1 MKTNNLTTKRFV
13 IRKSLLGTNTVITFT
28 NNKNNT
34 FTYDHDEIYSTFQEK
49 FESMPCF
56 QEYKSYTNSNTVPK
70 FCRELSEITEVESNV
85 VVGGMPVQE
94 KSFA

>member
-13 IRKSLLGTNTVITFT
+13 IRKSLLGNNTVITFT
-28 NNKNNT
+28 NNKKVT

-56 QEYKSYTNSNTVPK
+56 QQYKSYTNSNTVPK
-70 FCRELSEITEVESNV
+70 FCRELSEIS
-85 VVGGMPVQE
+85 
-94 KSFA
+94 

>member
-13 IRKSLLGTNTVITFT
+13 IRKSLLDTNTVITFT
-28 NNKNNT
+28 NKKDVT

-56 QEYKSYTNSNTVPK
+56 QQYKSYTNSNTVPK
-70 FCRELSEITEVESNV
+70 FCRELSEIS
-85 VVGGMPVQE
+85 
-94 KSFA
+94 

>member
-1 MKTNNLTTKRFV
+1 MKNNNITTKRFV
-13 IRKSLLGTNTVITFT
+13 IRKSLLDTNTVITFT
-28 NNKNNT
+28 NKKDIT

-70 FCRELSEITEVESNV
+70 FCRDLATI
-85 VVGGMPVQE
+85 
-94 KSFA
+94 K

>member
-1 MKTNNLTTKRFV
+1 MKTNKLTTKRFV

-28 NNKNNT
+28 NKKDQI

-70 FCRELSEITEVESNV
+70 FCRELSEI
-85 VVGGMPVQE
+85 
-94 KSFA
+94 K

>member
-1 MKTNNLTTKRFV
+1 MKTNKLTTKRFV
-13 IRKSLLGTNTVITFT
+13 IRKSLLNTNTVITFT
-28 NNKNNT
+28 NNKNVT

-70 FCRELSEITEVESNV
+70 FCRELSEIT
-85 VVGGMPVQE
+85 Q
-94 KSFA
+94 

>member
-28 NNKNNT
+28 NNKEVT

-49 FESMPCF
+49 FETMNCF
-56 QEYKSYTNSNTVPK
+56 QQYKSYTNSNTVPK
-70 FCRELSEITEVESNV
+70 FCRELSTQS
-85 VVGGMPVQE
+85 
-94 KSFA
+94 